1 MVVAAATTIQ
11 VAMFWEVAKVCRPMS
26 ARRIRDVFS
35 SNANEFLVFI
45 SILWWMSASFRA
57 NTEILFIYFNAITW
71 MRMYWGDRWWLSY
84 HRARLDETVAAN
96 WVIYVK
102 RPRLRKLFISFPTK
116 PNVLIHRLW
125 VWRMMEKNDYYTRHD
140 SFNSLRSA
148 HHTKKGNVDW
158 YWFEA
163 IDFVPFFFCQCIL
176 CLWVVRLSSALSSGT
191 IIWRHSNGDDNDLS
205 SMQSNMKN
213 YRI

>member
-35 SNANEFLVFI
+35 SNANEFSVFI

-125 VWRMMEKNDYYTRHD
+125 VWRMMEKTIIILATTASIHCAVHITPRKEMLIDID
-140 SFNSLRSA
+140 LKQLISF
-148 HHTKKGNVDW
+148 H
-158 YWFEA
+158 
-163 IDFVPFFFCQCIL
+163 FFFCQCIL